1 MSDSSPE
8 KVTARLLQV
17 LPEVA
22 DILPLGFSITIS
34 DTYHRLRKLPFKLIA
49 DNT

>member
-22 DILPLGFSITIS
+22 DTHTIYLKPGEVVVAREPVS
-34 DTYHRLRKLPFKLIA
+34 SVDEK
-49 DNT
+49 